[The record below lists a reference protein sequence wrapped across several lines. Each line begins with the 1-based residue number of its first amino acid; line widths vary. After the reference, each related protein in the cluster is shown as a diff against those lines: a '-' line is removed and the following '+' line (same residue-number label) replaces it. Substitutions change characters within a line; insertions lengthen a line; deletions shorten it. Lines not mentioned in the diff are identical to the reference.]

1 MPSDGV
7 PHQVAAEEK
16 LLEVASEVEK
26 KRWESVPEAKAHTA
40 EQVRTWP
47 LLCPS
52 DGPRNGLAITDDPLM
67 SL

>member
-40 EQVRTWP
+40 EQVRTLAPRMP
-47 LLCPS
+47 L
-52 DGPRNGLAITDDPLM
+52 
-67 SL
+67 